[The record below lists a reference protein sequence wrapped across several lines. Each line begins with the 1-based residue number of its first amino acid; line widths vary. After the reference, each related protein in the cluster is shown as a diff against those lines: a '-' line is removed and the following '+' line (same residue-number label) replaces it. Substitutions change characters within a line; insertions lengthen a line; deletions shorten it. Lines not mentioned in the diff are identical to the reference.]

1 MHPLKDRLHGV
12 YLIESITNNFFR
24 HTFAID
30 TPRDTEGG
38 DIDPVT
44 IWRRFWPW
52 HWAPST
58 AGCYCCSR
66 IIVLLLLWGCW
77 WCYHVRTMHSGQL
90 FLMEHVDRPG
100 TRVLCVCHSLKVWM
114 GLDCAP
120 LDRLKTQK
128 GMRTYYS
135 ASLPNFPPPFLFHS
149 LSLSHIFTTYV
160 SLLMLSIRERE
171 LSNRRSRFFIQLF
184 YIFLLICL
192 NPLAYWLS
200 I

>member
-1 MHPLKDRLHGV
+1 MHPLKDRLHCV

-52 HWAPST
+52 HWAPSS

-90 FLMEHVDRPG
+90 FLMEHVDRSG

-128 GMRTYYS
+128 GMRTYS
-135 ASLPNFPPPFLFHS
+135 VSLPIFSPPFLF
-149 LSLSHIFTTYV
+149 LSLSHIHHIRFSTYV
-160 SLLMLSIRERE
+160 VDKRERIVQ
-171 LSNRRSRFFIQLF
+171 SSFTFFYSIILHF
-184 YIFLLICL
+184 FLLICL